1 MHRVFNSKWF
11 KIVISVIAVL
21 LIFVIIAAAAASRV
35 SPLSGAA
42 GAAASPFEKAASS
55 LGSGFKSIGTYFRTK
70 KSYQAEIKQLKSQV
84 ASYQNQLVD
93 YEQIKQKN
101 KLYEDF
107 LSIKDEHSDYNVVAA
122 DLIGRD
128 SSNQYYSFVFNKGTS
143 SGIKVNDPV
152 IYGKGYLVG
161 VVTKAAPTY
170 CVVSS
175 ILDPSVKV
183 SSYEVRTRETGF
195 TSTTS
200 SLSKKGCC
208 RLSGLDR
215 DTAIA
220 KGGIICTAGDGGIYP
235 RDLIIGTVKEIKNE
249 THDISAYAVI
259 EPGVDFSQL
268 EDALIIT
275 SFNGQGDETS

>member
-70 KSYQAEIKQLKSQV
+70 KSYQAE
-84 ASYQNQLVD
+84 
-93 YEQIKQKN
+93 IKQKN

-275 SFNGQGDETS
+275 SFNGQGVETS